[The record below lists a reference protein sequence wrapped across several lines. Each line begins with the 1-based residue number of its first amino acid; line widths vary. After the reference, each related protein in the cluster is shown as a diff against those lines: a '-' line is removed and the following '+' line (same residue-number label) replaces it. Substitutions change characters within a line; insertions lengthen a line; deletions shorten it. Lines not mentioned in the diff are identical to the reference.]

1 MKNKTKRII
10 SIVMIIAVV
19 ATLCVVLAGC
29 GEQNTKTFELST
41 STEKIREKQSYTLE
55 KGTTYYINFS
65 DNTDGYHQ
73 IIASASKN
81 VDAVLQTRYP
91 FKNGSWKNV
100 KTIKLTKSNK
110 TENVKVSSYT
120 DYPLYGT
127 TQVRL
132 NQEYRLVITP
142 TAKTQLTVCWE
153 RFVHN
158 MDTDF
163 ENGKSYVWIPSTTP
177 QQNSFEVKSIFYL
190 SRSEARVMGALLS
203 NQSFIN
209 NLKTLDG
216 KKNIPQS
223 AFDKMV
229 GIIKKAVDTYLDKNK
244 DVTKFNSE
252 NFAKMACE
260 AFGELISYSIGLFN
274 LNSQMKEASKVLLS
288 AKSPMKLVFSQGNPE
303 QPSKNLYSLT
313 ATQLSARKVKINH
326 DMYYIYNC
334 KAPECYMGSFTPY
347 KTTNK

>member
-1 MKNKTKRII
+1 MKNKAKRIV

-41 STEKIREKQSYTLE
+41 STEKIRERQSYTLE

-65 DNTDGYHQ
+65 DNTDGYHR

-91 FKNGSWKNV
+91 YHNRSWKNV

-110 TENVKVSSYT
+110 TENVKVSSGIKAIFDT
-120 DYPLYGT
+120 N
-127 TQVRL
+127 VRM

-163 ENGKSYVWIPSTTP
+163 ENGKSYVWIPSITP
-177 QQNSFEVKSIFYL
+177 QQNPFEVKSIFYL

-244 DVTKFNSE
+244 DITKFNSA
-252 NFAKMACE
+252 NFTKMTIE

-313 ATQLSARKVKINH
+313 VIQLSARKVKYNH